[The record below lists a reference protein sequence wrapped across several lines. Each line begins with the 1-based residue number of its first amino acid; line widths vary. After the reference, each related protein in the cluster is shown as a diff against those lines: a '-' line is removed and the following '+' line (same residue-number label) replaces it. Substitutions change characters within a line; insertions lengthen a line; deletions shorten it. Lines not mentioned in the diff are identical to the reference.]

1 MPTGG
6 NDDNVVREICRNAK
20 SASDEDFDVDGDLKD
35 GEKRA
40 GDGVKVGGGPAL
52 GEVEVPAEELR
63 IMRMG
68 VIL

>member
-1 MPTGG
+1 MPTGE
-6 NDDNVVREICRNAK
+6 NDNVVREIGRNAK

-35 GEKRA
+35 SEKRA
-40 GDGVKVGGGPAL
+40 GDGVKIGGGPAL

>member
-6 NDDNVVREICRNAK
+6 NDNVVREIGRNAK
-20 SASDEDFDVDGDLKD
+20 SAGNEDFDVDDDLKD

-68 VIL
+68 VII